1 MIDVYHGRVPVSSI
15 DPNAAQAAR
24 AATKKPIVAGTV
36 SPTLIDLLRAG
47 TVDAL
52 IYQNPI
58 LQCYYAV

>member
-1 MIDVYHGRVPVSSI
+1 VSSI

-24 AATKKPIVAGTV
+24 AATEKPIVAGTV
-36 SPTLIDLLRAG
+36 SPSLIDLLRAG

-58 LQCYYAV
+58 VQGYYAV